1 MILDKYSIT
10 KIPEWLNI
18 LNAIGGTI
26 LIDKDKDWTSFD
38 VIAKL
43 RGLLKISKIG
53 HAGTLDPLATGLLI
67 ICVGPFT
74 KKINSYQGLKKLYKG
89 TIKLGATTISE
100 DAETEEEN
108 FKDVSNISSSDVLK
122 SFYKFTGK
130 YNQIPPKYSAKW
142 VDGQRAYKLAR
153 QNIDFEMESN
163 VVEIYNLNLLKFH
176 NPYADFR
183 VDCSKGTYIR
193 SLARDIGEDIG
204 CGAYLYDLRRTA
216 IGSFTVDNAL
226 KITDVEEVIDK
237 KR

>member
-10 KIPEWLNI
+10 KIPEWLDI
-18 LNAIGGTI
+18 LNINGGTI
-26 LIDKDKDWTSFD
+26 LIDKDKGWTSFD

-43 RGLLKISKIG
+43 RGLLKMSKIG
-53 HAGTLDPLATGLLI
+53 HAGTLDPLASGLLI
-67 ICVGPFT
+67 VCTGAYT
-74 KKINSYQGLKKLYKG
+74 KRIDSYQGLKKHYKG

-108 FKDVSNISSSDVLK
+108 LKDVSEINSADVLK

-153 QNIDFEMESN
+153 KNVDFEMESKE
-163 VVEIYNLNLLKFH
+163 VEIFNLNLLKFH
-176 NPYADFR
+176 SPFADFR

-193 SLARDIGEDIG
+193 SLARDIGESIG

-216 IGSFTVDNAL
+216 IGGFTVDNAL
-226 KITDVEEVIDK
+226 KITDVEEAINK
-237 KR
+237 LR